1 MKSDRCDTAKLGT
14 PDEADSNITDAK
26 IVAMAFRDQLLAQS
40 TNRGRRSVERIW
52 TVCAELIA
60 ANKPLT
66 VARIGRETEARWGSP
81 KAQSI
86 RDQPTRLKRLVD
98 LCVAVQRDQGGATPV
113 RSAGS
118 ASLEAML
125 AEVGDQSIR
134 AKLRAMAEERDNLR
148 RDLTILRQAYQ
159 RLAPIDEL
167 TAEQCYDEAAS
178 MSRAPQATSPG
189 KSLSDA
195 SFTDAERS
203 AVRRFLDEDF
213 LFDEGFKID
222 SVQGLIRE
230 ESGRIV
236 LPAAFVTALRK
247 LVN

>member
-1 MKSDRCDTAKLGT
+1 MKSDLCGTAKLG
-14 PDEADSNITDAK
+14 PDEANSNVTDAQ
-26 IVAMAFRDQLLAQS
+26 IVAIAFRDQLLAQS

-52 TVCAELIA
+52 TICAELIA
-60 ANKPLT
+60 ANTPLT
-66 VARIGRETEARWGSP
+66 VARIGREAEARWGSP

-86 RDQPTRLKRLVD
+86 RDQPNRLKRLVD
-98 LCVAVQRDQGGATPV
+98 LCAAVQAGQGGATSV
-113 RSAGS
+113 RPAGS

-125 AEVGDQSIR
+125 AEVGDQSVR
-134 AKLRAMAEERDNLR
+134 AKLRAMAEERDNLH
-148 RDLTILRQAYQ
+148 RDLTILRQAYR

-167 TAEQCYDEAAS
+167 TAEQCYDEVAS

-189 KSLSDA
+189 SGLSDT
-195 SFTDAERS
+195 SFTDPEKS

-213 LFDEGFKID
+213 LFGEGFKLD
-222 SVQGLIRE
+222 PVQGLIRE